1 MKRLIVGALAC
12 LAFVGVASCET
23 FNPTG
28 SGPVVSG
35 DATTLDERAL
45 LGIEYAAIAVNRVAE
60 NAVDT
65 GAIQPGSPK
74 AVAIADAL
82 LSLDHV
88 VKTARQAYEAGNAK
102 TFQDQVFSSLA
113 LIARIKAIV
122 G

>member
-1 MKRLIVGALAC
+1 MKRSIIAALAC

-23 FNPTG
+23 FNATG

-35 DATTLDERAL
+35 EATTLDERTM

-60 NAVDT
+60 SAVDS
-65 GAIQPGSPK
+65 GAIQPGSTK

-82 LSLDHV
+82 VALDHV

-113 LIARIKAIV
+113 LIARIKALV